1 MSTMRVPPMM
11 WYVSRMGQVYGPIA
25 IEHLRMWA
33 QQGQVAPND
42 MVAPAGTA
50 AWQPASSIPD
60 LAPWFGAAAGRL
72 RRPTGVTVIGWIGIV
87 FGTLGVCGLAFS
99 FAAIGGPTP
108 TGGPF
113 PVPEFSR
120 SYMIASG
127 AMGLVNVA
135 LMVTSCAGLLGLR
148 EWARKL
154 FLVFTGYAIVFGMV
168 DGAWAMSESQEPMV
182 ISMVVVGIVV
192 RWALVIAGSVYL
204 TRPHVAKCFS

>member
-1 MSTMRVPPMM
+1 
-11 WYVSRMGQVYGPIA
+11 
-25 IEHLRMWA
+25 
-33 QQGQVAPND
+33 
-42 MVAPAGTA
+42 
-50 AWQPASSIPD
+50 
-60 LAPWFGAAAGRL
+60 
-72 RRPTGVTVIGWIGIV
+72 
-87 FGTLGVCGLAFS
+87 
-99 FAAIGGPTP
+99 
-108 TGGPF
+108 
-113 PVPEFSR
+113 
-120 SYMIASG
+120 
-127 AMGLVNVA
+127 MGLVNVA